1 MPYSAGAATRGKTLQ
16 RSTLGKIKKA
26 ASLCETTFVLR
37 AHEGTRTPTTY
48 VIRS

>member
-1 MPYSAGAATRGKTLQ
+1 MPYRAGAATQGHCNV
-16 RSTLGKIKKA
+16 SALGKIKKA
-26 ASLCETTFVLR
+26 ASLCETAFVLR